1 MKTIRAVYR
10 KVQVVSVI
18 KMEGISI
25 FRLFDFYPPGYGH
38 SSSNHTPTTPPRN
51 HTPPGYGSLVV
62 AIELR
67 VYPTQGSLLGPVSV
81 GDRSDR
87 D

>member
-18 KMEGISI
+18 KMEGISN
-25 FRLFDFYPPGYGH
+25 FRLFDFYPHGYGY
-38 SSSNHTPTTPPRN
+38 SSSPHYATS
-51 HTPPGYGSLVV
+51 TPPGSGSLVV